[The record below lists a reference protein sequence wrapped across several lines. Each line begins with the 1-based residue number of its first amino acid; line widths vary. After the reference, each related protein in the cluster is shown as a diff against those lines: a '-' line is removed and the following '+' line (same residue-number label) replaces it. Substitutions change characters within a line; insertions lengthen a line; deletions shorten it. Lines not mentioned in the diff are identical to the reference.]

1 MVTLIALYN
10 LYFHSFLTSDP
21 EERPAL
27 HSVSTLL
34 GEAYH
39 REINQSAEQKKY
51 LIGDIREVMAG
62 FESRGITK
70 KLAEFEGNANKMQHF
85 VLNYMKQFEMI
96 LLFVRSTRQQDRQLH
111 MESLESLTNISS
123 RMIIKTMPACSLCT
137 LQQCRKLKDNI
148 QTSGQNS

>member
-39 REINQSAEQKKY
+39 REINQSTEQKKY
-51 LIGDIREVMAG
+51 LIGAIGEVMTV

-70 KLAEFEGNANKMQHF
+70 KLAEFEGNANKMQQF

-96 LLFVRSTRQQDRQLH
+96 LLFV
-111 MESLESLTNISS
+111 
-123 RMIIKTMPACSLCT
+123 
-137 LQQCRKLKDNI
+137 
-148 QTSGQNS
+148 